1 VDFGEGE
8 AGSGLLVDELT
19 EVGLTTDEAEWDSL
33 LSAESGEEADHFDGV
48 DVVGNADELGSAFL
62 NELGNVVESVFDVEG
77 LGGLGLLSLGS
88 GISGESLLLGSA
100 SFGAVL
106 GEEFEEFTGY
116 KARKLLVYSVI

>member
-1 VDFGEGE
+1 MDFGEGE

-48 DVVGNADELGSAFL
+48 DIVGNADELGSAFL
-62 NELGNVVESVFDVEG
+62 NELGNVVETVFDVEG

-116 KARKLLVYSVI
+116 NTRILLVYSVI